1 MRKEMLSDDAIDEMD
16 FVDAGENYDELGFIS
31 SSKNTRRNVRRN
43 IEDMLEAREL
53 QRSIREVFD
62 DDYS

>member
-16 FVDAGENYDELGFIS
+16 FVDTGENYDELGFIS

-62 DDYS
+62 DDF